1 MRNLQSL
8 RTTNQNNAIY
18 SFAPLPKIETPTSS
32 AELHHRSII
41 FYDVPSERVRNLL
54 PEEFSLSE
62 KTVLSIESFLDDGR
76 TRFEQSNYRLHIS
89 LRGKACA
96 WLLGTSLGSLS
107 AVTTRHLYPLPWHLS
122 AMEFQVGFDAMA
134 QRYTSYRLRSQS
146 QWANA
151 SWEITDTGLP
161 LTTSNNNE
169 SNDYFIRRDGAIG
182 SYQTIHRP
190 AFATHGKLIT
200 GNCDMLQTLGI
211 LTADELQCPT
221 YISLQRAVICE
232 IKKSLGV
239 MMAA

>member
-1 MRNLQSL
+1 MLNSQSVRNI
-8 RTTNQNNAIY
+8 NQNNAIY
-18 SFAPLPKIETPTSS
+18 GFAPLPKIETPTAN

-54 PEEFSLSE
+54 PEEFELSE

-76 TRFEQSNYRLHIS
+76 TRFEQSNYRLHVI
-89 LRGKACA
+89 LNGKACA

-122 AMEFQVGFDAMA
+122 AMEFQVGFDPAA
-134 QRYTSYRLRSQS
+134 QKYTSYRLRSQS

-151 SWEITDTGLP
+151 SWEIADTGLP
-161 LTTSNNNE
+161 LVPGNSYE
-169 SNDYFIRRDGAIG
+169 SNDYFIRRDGVIG

-190 AFATHGKLIT
+190 AFATRGKLLA

-211 LTADELQCPT
+211 LTADELQWPT

-232 IKKSLGV
+232 IKKPLGV

>member
-1 MRNLQSL
+1 MLNSQSVRNI
-8 RTTNQNNAIY
+8 NQNNAIY
-18 SFAPLPKIETPTSS
+18 GFAPLPKIETPTAN

-54 PEEFSLSE
+54 PEEFELSE

-76 TRFEQSNYRLHIS
+76 TRFEQSNYRLHVS
-89 LRGKACA
+89 LNGKACA

-122 AMEFQVGFDAMA
+122 AMEFQVGFDPAA
-134 QRYTSYRLRSQS
+134 QKYTSYRLRSQS

-151 SWEITDTGLP
+151 SWEIADTGLP
-161 LTTSNNNE
+161 LVPGNSYE
-169 SNDYFIRRDGAIG
+169 SNDYFIRRDGVIG

-190 AFATHGKLIT
+190 AFATRGKLLA
-200 GNCDMLQTLGI
+200 GNCDMLETLGI
-211 LTADELQCPT
+211 LTADELQWPT

-232 IKKSLGV
+232 IKKPLGV